1 MNAMNSR
8 CLRVL
13 IVAPLLIVQA
23 TAAYSQSNAPSK
35 PASPQHTAKPTA
47 SIQPDP
53 GTVARGTYRNP
64 SFGFTC
70 KIPEAWVLRTDELN
84 AQDLNAPGNAPGK
97 DQSENNANS
106 PAKNPN
112 SKSRVLL
119 AAFARPPEAHGE
131 DINSSI
137 LIAAESASAYPGLK
151 DAGQYLDPIT
161 EVAKAQGFE
170 LVEDPYETQ
179 IGLKT
184 IDRADFQMNIGSRMM
199 LQSTLVILARGYV
212 VSFTFIGGTE
222 DEVEELVDGLSFAG
236 AAKPQPH

>member
-8 CLRVL
+8 CLHVL
-13 IVAPLLIVQA
+13 IVAPLLIVPA
-23 TAAYSQSNAPSK
+23 TTAHSQSSPSK
-35 PASPQHTAKPTA
+35 PASPHHAAKPTA
-47 SIQPDP
+47 SLQPDP
-53 GTVARGTYRNP
+53 GAVSKGTYRNA

-70 KIPEAWVLRTDELN
+70 KIPEGWVLRTEELN
-84 AQDLNAPGNAPGK
+84 APEQNAQGK
-97 DQSENNANS
+97 DESENTANS
-106 PAKNPN
+106 PTKNPN

-119 AAFARPPEAHGE
+119 AAFARPPQAHGE
-131 DINSSI
+131 EINSSI
-137 LIAAESASAYPGLK
+137 LIAAESASGYPGLK

-161 EVAKAQGFE
+161 EVAKDQGFE

-179 IGLKT
+179 IGART

-222 DEVEELVDGLSFAG
+222 DEVEELVDSLTFTG
-236 AAKPQPH
+236 AAKPPAH